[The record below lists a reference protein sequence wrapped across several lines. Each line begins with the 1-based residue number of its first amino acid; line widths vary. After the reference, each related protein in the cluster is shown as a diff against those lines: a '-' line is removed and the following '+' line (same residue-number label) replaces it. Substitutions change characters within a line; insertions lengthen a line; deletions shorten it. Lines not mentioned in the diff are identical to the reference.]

1 MCTHELAKLGLS
13 SDDTKLVTESLTV
26 RNMATDY
33 PVVLELLKA
42 KVSPKHLK
50 ACFEFLVARGNVPGD
65 VPLLVEF
72 GKSCQD
78 QQTQKLFLDQL
89 KSNGNT
95 QQVLTVLTELSKAGT
110 KGGDVAGCI
119 TALKLRGGN
128 PQDLYK

>member
-1 MCTHELAKLGLS
+1 
-13 SDDTKLVTESLTV
+13 
-26 RNMATDY
+26 MAADY

-42 KVSPKHLK
+42 KVPPKHLK

-78 QQTQKLFLDQL
+78 EQTQKLYLDQL
-89 KSNGNT
+89 KANGNT

-110 KGGDVAGCI
+110 KGGDVASCI